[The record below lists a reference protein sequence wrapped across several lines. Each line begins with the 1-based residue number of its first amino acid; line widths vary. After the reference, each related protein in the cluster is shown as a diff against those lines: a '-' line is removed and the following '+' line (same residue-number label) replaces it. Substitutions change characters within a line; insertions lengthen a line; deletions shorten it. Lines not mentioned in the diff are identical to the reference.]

1 MVVHLVIGTRPQYV
15 KWAALHP
22 SLTKHHDVTVI
33 DTGQHYDD
41 VMTSVFLRDFKLS
54 PPDVNLSVGSGSP
67 SAQIGTMMMRLEHF
81 WSSHRPDF
89 VIVVGDTNSTLAAA
103 LSASKLGFPIGHV
116 EAGIRSFNRSMSEE
130 LNRVITDHLSTI
142 LWCPTKTAVT
152 NLRREGIHQNVI
164 WTGDVM
170 YELLLRWRA
179 KFHTIVR
186 RRLGL
191 RFKRYGVLTIHRA
204 ANIEDPKR
212 LQEILSGLRSYV
224 FPIVFPVHP
233 RTNSIIQHAKISIP
247 DQIITSE
254 PLGYLSFLGCIKDA
268 DVVVTDSGGLMREA
282 AWLGVPVVVTRDETE
297 WPELV
302 QSGWNVLVG
311 TDASHIASA
320 LHRSRKTK
328 PIGGIFG
335 DRHVSTRIVQSLTQW
350 FRDEQTKKHAR

>member
-15 KWAALHP
+15 KWAALDAA
-22 SLTKHHDVTVI
+22 LRKRFTLTVI

-116 EAGIRSFNRSMSEE
+116 EAGIRSFNRSMPEE

-179 KFHTIVR
+179 KFHTIAR

-191 RFKRYGVLTIHRA
+191 RFKRYGVLTIHRT

-224 FPIVFPVHP
+224 FPIVFPIHP
-233 RTNSIIQHAKISIP
+233 RTNSIIQNAKISIP

-268 DVVVTDSGGLMREA
+268 DVVVTDSGGLMRES
-282 AWLGVPVVVTRDETE
+282 AWLGVPAVVTRDETE
-297 WPELV
+297 WPELIRT
-302 QSGWNVLVG
+302 GWNVLVG
-311 TDASHIASA
+311 ADAARIARA
-320 LHRSRKTK
+320 VAGRWKTK
-328 PIGGIFG
+328 RIGRTFG
-335 DRHVSTRIVQSLTQW
+335 DVHVSARIVQSLSRW
-350 FRDEQTKKHAR
+350 FRNEETNK